1 MINNFAVYFSVGNQN
16 SMQFQYP
23 PFNIKEA
30 QTSSLNNYKS
40 RKSSDPSLASNYGK
54 LHCLVNGRDGKD
66 NIAPLII
73 AKAIKKYHN

>member
-1 MINNFAVYFSVGNQN
+1 MRFIYVSVGNQN

-23 PFNIKEA
+23 PFIIKEA

-40 RKSSDPSLASNYGK
+40 RKSSAPSSASNYGK
-54 LHCLVNGRDGKD
+54 LHCLGNGHGGKD

-73 AKAIKKYHN
+73 AKVIKIYLR